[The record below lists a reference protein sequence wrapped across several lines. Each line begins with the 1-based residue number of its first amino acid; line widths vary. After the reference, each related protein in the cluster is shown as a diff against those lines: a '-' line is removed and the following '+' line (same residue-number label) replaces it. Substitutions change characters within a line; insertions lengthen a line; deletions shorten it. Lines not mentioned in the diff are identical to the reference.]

1 MAGNVI
7 PVPLPAPGPARSA
20 SVAVP
25 ADFAAQ
31 ASADDQD
38 EALLLHFRRMGV
50 QFLTAYRMN
59 EEALENQASHDQAA
73 SQDNAVDQNPNPVLG
88 ANSGARQVPNP
99 NSTVELN
106 SEQNG
111 ARNGQPDGGDGDED
125 DDEADDQDAVLA
137 AGLQK
142 ITDSINN
149 ARAEEEGAEVAGPAE
164 GDANAAAEG
173 AGVLV
178 FDTEPVAVAIAR
190 RYTIP
195 MGLLP
200 AVCEASLRKFS
211 TFLENVVLG
220 KYLKVLLLGG
230 LLLTPL
236 LRVVPERS
244 VAAVMY
250 VEGSY
255 YLTLAVLF
263 LFIIP
268 LESCRLVL
276 RSTATQLY
284 LVSTAGSASLA
295 ALLYSPST
303 AFDVIG
309 TVVVISTFPLADGL
323 QPKSRVKFQRWAYML
338 VGVYSIYSAYGM
350 LRVQEK
356 EDESADEEQSVTFK
370 PPGFERPV
378 SLVAIRAACVFNIG
392 AILVQACVYAWVW
405 PEHLTFTVGDAVGVL
420 SSIQIRI

>member
-1 MAGNVI
+1 MMAGNVI

-149 ARAEEEGAEVAGPAE
+149 ARAEEQGAEVAGAAE
-164 GDANAAAEG
+164 GGGDANAAATG

-178 FDTEPVAVAIAR
+178 FDTEPVAVAIDR
-190 RYTIP
+190 HYTVP
-195 MGLLP
+195 MRVLP
-200 AVCEASLRKFS
+200 AFCEASMRKSGKFV
-211 TFLENVVLG
+211 EHVVVG
-220 KYLKVLLLGG
+220 KYLK
-230 LLLTPL
+230 
-236 LRVVPERS
+236 
-244 VAAVMY
+244 
-250 VEGSY
+250 
-255 YLTLAVLF
+255 
-263 LFIIP
+263 
-268 LESCRLVL
+268 LE
-276 RSTATQLY
+276 
-284 LVSTAGSASLA
+284 
-295 ALLYSPST
+295 
-303 AFDVIG
+303 IG
-309 TVVVISTFPLADGL
+309 
-323 QPKSRVKFQRWAYML
+323 
-338 VGVYSIYSAYGM
+338 
-350 LRVQEK
+350 
-356 EDESADEEQSVTFK
+356 
-370 PPGFERPV
+370 
-378 SLVAIRAACVFNIG
+378 RAHV
-392 AILVQACVYAWVW
+392 
-405 PEHLTFTVGDAVGVL
+405 
-420 SSIQIRI
+420 